1 LRPKPILAMRRSLRS
16 PLLLSF
22 VAAGLVSA
30 LTPLALAAQGVVQT
44 HTVRRGDTL
53 WDLAQQ
59 YLGDP
64 FRWPEIYRRN
74 TETVKDP
81 HWIYP
86 DQVLIISGD
95 VVPTPGTPADSVV
108 ADRPADMPADTLA
121 DTLAAMPQPVY
132 VQKPMTIFNPDRFKV
147 VRGTRESLTLRTREE
162 AVRAGDYLRAPFLH
176 DASGISGA
184 GSIDAT
190 TSADGVGITLSQRPI
205 QIYDRIHVQLPAG
218 AQGARGERYLT
229 FSYGTT
235 IAGKGRVVVPT
246 GVIRLVADAQSG
258 RAEAVLTNK
267 FTDVYKGHGV
277 MALDTL
283 TPRPGEFPTRVEF
296 GQRTTLIWL
305 YDEPVLP
312 GIGQQVIFAA
322 GSGDGLVPGDQITL
336 QRDMGVD
343 SRGVPLPPED
353 IAVAQVTRVTRWGT
367 SAIVLATTDG
377 GTTVGMAAR
386 VTAKMP

>member
-1 LRPKPILAMRRSLRS
+1 
-16 PLLLSF
+16 
-22 VAAGLVSA
+22 VVAGLLAA
-30 LTPLALAAQGVVQT
+30 LAPLALAAQEPQRT
-44 HTVRRGDTL
+44 HTVRPGDTL
-53 WDLAQQ
+53 WDLAQT

-95 VVPTPGTPADSVV
+95 VAPTPGTPADVDTMAV
-108 ADRPADMPADTLA
+108 ADPMA
-121 DTLAAMPQPVY
+121 QPVY
-132 VQKPMTIFNPDRFKV
+132 VQQPMTIFNPDRFRV

-162 AVRAGDYLRAPFLH
+162 AVRAGDYLRAPFLG
-176 DASGISGA
+176 DANGVPGA
-184 GSIDAT
+184 GVLDAT
-190 TSADGVGITLSQRPI
+190 TSADGVGITLSERPI

-218 AQGARGERYLT
+218 AQGVRDERFLT
-229 FSYGTT
+229 FVYGAT
-235 IAGKGRVVVPT
+235 IPGEGRVVIPT
-246 GVIRLVADAQSG
+246 GVIRLTSAAVSG
-258 RAEAVLTNK
+258 RAEALLTGK
-267 FTDVYKGHGV
+267 FTDVYKGHHV
-277 MALDTL
+277 MLLDTI

-296 GQRTTLIWL
+296 GTRTALIWM

-322 GSGDGLVPGDQITL
+322 GSGEGLVPGDQITL
-336 QRDMGVD
+336 QRDMGND

-353 IAVAQVTRVTRWGT
+353 IAVAQVTRVTRWGA
-367 SAIVLATTDG
+367 SAIVLAATDG
-377 GTTVGMAAR
+377 GTVTGMAAR